1 VRKIFF
7 LFSLCLFVGML
18 AARADTLTLTDG
30 ASLTGDIL
38 KFDDGGVM
46 LHTADDL
53 YTNLAWSRFSQD
65 SLKQLS
71 QNPKIARMVAPFI
84 EPTESLASQKPEIT
98 VNPVKRLERPAHP
111 SIVLG
116 MLTSPVGLFVLLV
129 LYVANLFA
137 AYEVSLIR
145 ARAPGQ
151 VIGVAAILP
160 VIAPI
165 IFLWMPI
172 QTAKPE
178 EAAPG
183 GVVTA
188 PSGSLENPQEEIPI
202 VEVTHK
208 PIEKKPEPQIFA
220 RGKFTFNKRFV
231 ETKFAGYFGE
241 AQGDALKFTMETKTT
256 KDLFTVERI
265 MQVTPVDVLFETVQ
279 RGQVTVSL
287 ADIQEIKLIPKP
299 APTA

>member
-1 VRKIFF
+1 VRKTFF
-7 LFSLCLFVGML
+7 LFSLCLLIATL
-18 AARADTLTLTDG
+18 AARADTVTLTDG
-30 ASLTGDIL
+30 ATFTGDIL
-38 KFDDGGVM
+38 KFDEGGLM
-46 LHTADDL
+46 LHTPDDL
-53 YTNLAWSRFSQD
+53 YTNLAWSRLSQD

-71 QNPKIARMVAPFI
+71 QNPKIAPIVAPFI
-84 EPTESLASQKPEIT
+84 EPTESSAPAKAEIT
-98 VNPVKRLERPAHP
+98 VKPVTRLERPAHP
-111 SIVLG
+111 SLILG

-129 LYVANLFA
+129 LYVANLLA
-137 AYEVSLIR
+137 AYEISLIR
-145 ARAPGQ
+145 ARTPGQ

-172 QTAKPE
+172 KSKTAEPE
-178 EAAPG
+178 YAE
-183 GVVTA
+183 VVTA

-220 RGKFTFNKRFV
+220 RGKFTFNKRFM

-241 AQGDALKFTMETKTT
+241 AKGDALKFTMEAKTT

-265 MQVTPVDVLFETVQ
+265 MQVTATDVLFETVQ
-279 RGQVTVSL
+279 RGQVTVLL
-287 ADIQEIKLIPKP
+287 ADIQEIKLNPK
-299 APTA
+299 AA